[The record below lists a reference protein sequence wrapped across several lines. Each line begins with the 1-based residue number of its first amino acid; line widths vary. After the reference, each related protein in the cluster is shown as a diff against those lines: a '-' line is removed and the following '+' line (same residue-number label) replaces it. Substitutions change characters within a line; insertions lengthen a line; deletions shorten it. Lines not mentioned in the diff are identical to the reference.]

1 MFKRKKRNNEF
12 DSYEDDIM
20 NLVTKEEEIMSS
32 YDENYQKNDEYEYE
46 YEDEYEED
54 FNKEITEEIQ
64 EQEPVIE
71 TYEEATDIS
80 EEPYEEFESDYQD
93 DEYETYMED
102 EFEYNKDKERKFKKI
117 INIAFSIVMII
128 LVMITVDVIS
138 VARYD
143 VGPFFAIPVKKYKDG
158 GSKAYYGLGYKVI
171 KYKQLQGRRD
181 KEIGFWNLNY
191 NIEPLTIEDVDLAIE
206 MQGNEVKTYKKYYKR
221 FVRITSTLETV
232 NKKDNKI
239 KVSYQDDGEKYS
251 LDMICTMSSKKS
263 KLDNLEKDKEI
274 TFIGTVTGFK
284 PKTKNTPNT
293 LYIDNCFAEQ

>member
-32 YDENYQKNDEYEYE
+32 YDENFSENNE
-46 YEDEYEED
+46 YEDDYEI
-54 FNKEITEEIQ
+54 EITEEDYK
-64 EQEPVIE
+64 EEPEVIEE
-71 TYEEATDIS
+71 TYEEFD
-80 EEPYEEFESDYQD
+80 SDYSF
-93 DEYETYMED
+93 DESETYMED
-102 EFEYNKDKERKFKKI
+102 EFEYHQDKEKKYKKI
-117 INIAFSIVMII
+117 INIAFSIIMII
-128 LVMITVDVIS
+128 LTMVTIDVIS

-143 VGPFFAIPVKKYKDG
+143 VGPFFAIPVQKFKDG
-158 GSKAYYGLGYKVI
+158 GSKAYYGIGYKVI

-181 KEIGFWNLNY
+181 KEIGFWNLKY
-191 NIEPLTIEDVDLAIE
+191 NIEPITIKDIDLAIE

-239 KVSYQDDGEKYS
+239 KVSYKDDGKKYS

-263 KLDNLEKDKEI
+263 KLDKFDKGKEI
-274 TFIGTVTGFK
+274 TFIGTVTNFK
-284 PKTKNTPNT
+284 PKTKNTSNT
-293 LYIDNCFAEQ
+293 LYIENCFAEQ